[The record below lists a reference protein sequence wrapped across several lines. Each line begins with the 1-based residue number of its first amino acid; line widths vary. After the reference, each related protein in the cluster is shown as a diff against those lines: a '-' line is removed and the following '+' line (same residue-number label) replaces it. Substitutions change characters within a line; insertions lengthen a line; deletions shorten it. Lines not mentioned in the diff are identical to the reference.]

1 MREVVVQSAQRSSRA
16 SHGRQRTET
25 EARDRVGAVGSLKMQ
40 WLRPAAEVGSAD
52 RIPQA
57 RTVMRPGRGDWD
69 GTMALDNGVPLWPV
83 VVALLDGG
91 PE

>member
-40 WLRPAAEVGSAD
+40 WLRPAAEVRSACN
-52 RIPQA
+52 
-57 RTVMRPGRGDWD
+57 V
-69 GTMALDNGVPLWPV
+69 
-83 VVALLDGG
+83 GG
-91 PE
+91 QRLACAHESDMDTYR